1 LFKEKPETRTEGKRK
16 ECINKRVTRE
26 TADEGFTIVT
36 KMAERRDGK
45 WDAVSKNEKRQ
56 ESEQDEERGRAGNEH
71 K

>member
-1 LFKEKPETRTEGKRK
+1 LFKEKPETRTERKRK

-26 TADEGFTIVT
+26 TADEGFTTVT

-45 WDAVSKNEKRQ
+45 WDAVSKNEKR
-56 ESEQDEERGRAGNEH
+56 R